1 MQYSY
6 SFINGSQDEMFE
18 VGRLTVDHEPWNF
31 RMQCLGVQR
40 DEGLHVVVSVW
51 ASPRVC
57 VSVCWLVVC

>member
-1 MQYSY
+1 
-6 SFINGSQDEMFE
+6 MFE